1 MSSQE
6 CEVEGCEEATKGRY
20 CPEHQADY
28 EDFLYD
34 AYEDDYYEAWKDEQD
49 NSEQDNSEQDGE
61 EK

>member
-28 EDFLYD
+28 EDCLYD
-34 AYEDDYYEAWKDEQD
+34 AWKDDQID
-49 NSEQDNSEQDGE
+49 EQDNSEQDGE